1 MHTFDAVAP
10 IATADVSAWEMVA
23 ADVRR
28 GLSDLCNNVR
38 IPIDLQTID
47 DDAAGG
53 CGPVCVCVTSAP
65 PTGAASS
72 TQTRCREGLSHL
84 CNNACIRSIDLQTID
99 VDVVGGCDPVCPQ
112 RRRLVLS
119 AAHKRVAGKVCHICA
134 IMHARIRSI
143 DLQTINVDVVGGCG
157 PV

>member
-47 DDAAGG
+47 VGDA
-53 CGPVCVCVTSAP
+53 
-65 PTGAASS
+65 
-72 TQTRCREGLSHL
+72 
-84 CNNACIRSIDLQTID
+84 
-99 VDVVGGCDPVCPQ
+99 GGCDPVC
-112 RRRLVLS
+112 V
-119 AAHKRVAGKVCHICA
+119 
-134 IMHARIRSI
+134 
-143 DLQTINVDVVGGCG
+143 
-157 PV
+157 